1 MSEDQESQSQVR
13 ELKVSVSEEFER
25 KMADQYARNI
35 EKYAPMDA
43 YTIKVKN
50 EEIVFNRRKILSKER
65 KELEV
70 LRAQLGWEAR
80 RGLKQSV
87 ETEDKLYKKTAEYF
101 LIDVTNN
108 TGMTPE
114 QYDSIPFED
123 IKIILDACT
132 YRTERT
138 IPPLEV

>member
-1 MSEDQESQSQVR
+1 MSEEPQIKEVR
-13 ELKVSVSEEFER
+13 VSVSEDFER
-25 KMADQYARNI
+25 RMADQYARNM

-43 YTIKVKN
+43 YTIKIKN
-50 EEIVFNRRKILSKER
+50 EDVVFKRRKILSKER
-65 KELEV
+65 AELEG

-80 RGLKQSV
+80 RGMKQHV

-101 LIDVTNN
+101 LIDSRTN
-108 TGMTPE
+108 TPMTPE

-138 IPPLEV
+138 IPPLEA